1 MTTPSDRMPTRG
13 DPVTTWRDPMT
24 TPSDRMPTLPTC
36 RQERTAD
43 GPRERRVELTI
54 SLVLRVG
61 VTLSVAVIA
70 AGLALMFVHHP
81 QYGHLSGP
89 FSYHRVTS
97 TSTKF
102 PHTLPQLA
110 AALAAGEGRGV
121 VVVGI
126 LLLILT
132 PVLRVAVS
140 VISFLYERDRA
151 MTLVTLF
158 VLAALVGSF
167 LLGGVLS

>member
-1 MTTPSDRMPTRG
+1 MTTRSDEATTRG
-13 DPVTTWRDPMT
+13 DEEMSTDDAKV
-24 TPSDRMPTLPTC
+24 
-36 RQERTAD
+36 
-43 GPRERRVELTI
+43 RRVELAI

-61 VTLSVAVIA
+61 VTVSVAVIA

-81 QYGHLSGP
+81 EYGHLSGP
-89 FSYHRVTS
+89 FSYHRLTS
-97 TSTKF
+97 NSAQF
-102 PHTLPQLA
+102 PHTFTQLGA
-110 AALAAGEGRGV
+110 YLEAGKGRGV

-140 VISFLYERDRA
+140 VVSYLYERDRA

-167 LLGGVLS
+167 FLGGVLS

>member
-1 MTTPSDRMPTRG
+1 MTTRSDE
-13 DPVTTWRDPMT
+13 TT
-24 TPSDRMPTLPTC
+24 SDD
-36 RQERTAD
+36 AKV
-43 GPRERRVELTI
+43 RRVELAI
-54 SLVLRVG
+54 SLVLRIG
-61 VTLSVAVIA
+61 VTVSVAVIA

-81 QYGHLSGP
+81 EYGHLSGP
-89 FSYHRVTS
+89 FSYHHLTS
-97 TSTKF
+97 SSARF
-102 PHTLPQLA
+102 PHTLSQLGA
-110 AALAAGEGRGV
+110 YLEVGKGRGV

-140 VISFLYERDRA
+140 VVSFLHEQDRA

-167 LLGGVLS
+167 FLGSALS